1 MALCIC
7 GERMRYA
14 DAYERSAHAISEECP
29 CAMRQAEAEGSGYLD
44 LGLIRVPVIQHCR
57 ERHRMSETE

>member
-1 MALCIC
+1 
-7 GERMRYA
+7 MRYA